1 EQGDAGANGSPGT
14 GHGAC
19 VRKRSRIVRRL
30 EGIGSFARSW
40 RTVCTLRS
48 SRCDSFAVVRKGRPA
63 LGYRSI
69 QRTRKDTI
77 MVNAYLHF
85 PGTCAEAFRFYEKL
99 FGGKITMLMT
109 HGESPMKDQVPADWG
124 DKVIHV
130 SLELPGGM
138 VLG

>member
-1 EQGDAGANGSPGT
+1 
-14 GHGAC
+14 
-19 VRKRSRIVRRL
+19 
-30 EGIGSFARSW
+30 
-40 RTVCTLRS
+40 
-48 SRCDSFAVVRKGRPA
+48 
-63 LGYRSI
+63 
-69 QRTRKDTI
+69 

-109 HGESPMKDQVPADWG
+109 HGESPMKDQVPADWR

-138 VLG
+138 VLGSDAPPDYYVKPQGFAVSVSELSVADAERMFAQLAEGGSVQMAFAPTFWAERFGMCTDRFGIPWMLSAGEPPTQ

>member
-1 EQGDAGANGSPGT
+1 
-14 GHGAC
+14 
-19 VRKRSRIVRRL
+19 
-30 EGIGSFARSW
+30 
-40 RTVCTLRS
+40 
-48 SRCDSFAVVRKGRPA
+48 
-63 LGYRSI
+63 
-69 QRTRKDTI
+69 

-109 HGESPMKDQVPADWG
+109 HGESPMKDQVPADWR

-138 VLG
+138 VLGSDAPPDYYVKPQGFAVSISELSVAEAKRIFEKLAEGGSVQMALAPAFWAESFGMCTDRFGIPWMLSAGEPPKQ